1 MNTTKT
7 AMLDD
12 MIRSEQAQVIFFQK
26 RVVTA
31 KIDLDFAP
39 DGENYQFSLKWNIK
53 ELAKHLNRVAVL
65 SAEREKA
72 KDRAWTDNGFFHAPK
87 GFHPGCCAGCTTNEA
102 KHGLLIGK

>member
-26 RVVTA
+26 RVVGA

-39 DGENYQFSLKWNIK
+39 DDENYQFSLKWNIK
-53 ELAKHLNRVAVL
+53 ELAKHLNRVEVL
-65 SAEREKA
+65 TAEREKA
-72 KDRAWTDNGFFHAPK
+72 QSLTGSLSPVNPIFQQL
-87 GFHPGCCAGCTTNEA
+87 AG
-102 KHGLLIGK
+102 